1 MDDKYVDEWGDF
13 SVAKIMLSNALPSSV
28 YDLRKDK
35 ALGGVPERRST
46 PGQARRGGEDA
57 R

>member
-1 MDDKYVDEWGDF
+1 MDDKYVDEWGGF
-13 SVAKIMLSNALPSSV
+13 SVAKIMLSDVLPSSV

-35 ALGGVPERRST
+35 AFGEVLERRPA
-46 PGQARRGGEDA
+46 PGQARHREEDA